1 MGSKRQPFCIFQ
13 EMPKKCKTK
22 FGSCLA
28 FSIHSEFF
36 FLNKKDVLPWNK
48 TKQGRDS
55 TNWKQGKNLL
65 VRKMGNLYIYM
76 TRIFEPLRSFHHL
89 ESLPL
94 PSATEYKQL
103 LSEHCSVIQQPQQ
116 TLELPKE
123 TFCVF
128 RHWNKTTKMKSC
140 TSSSITYELCHASKT
155 DEL

>member
-1 MGSKRQPFCIFQ
+1 MKQIF
-13 EMPKKCKTK
+13 E
-22 FGSCLA
+22 
-28 FSIHSEFF
+28 
-36 FLNKKDVLPWNK
+36 
-48 TKQGRDS
+48 
-55 TNWKQGKNLL
+55 
-65 VRKMGNLYIYM
+65 YM
-76 TRIFEPLRSFHHL
+76 TRIFEPLRSFRHL

-123 TFCVF
+123 TSCVF

-155 DEL
+155 HEL

>member
-1 MGSKRQPFCIFQ
+1 
-13 EMPKKCKTK
+13 MPKKCKTK
-22 FGSCLA
+22 FGSCSA

-36 FLNKKDVLPWNK
+36 FFLIKKMFYPETK
-48 TKQGRDS
+48 TKTRQGLHKLKARDES
-55 TNWKQGKNLL
+55 FGKKNG
-65 VRKMGNLYIYM
+65 KHIYM
-76 TRIFEPLRSFHHL
+76 TRIFEPLRSFRHL

-123 TFCVF
+123 TSCVF

-140 TSSSITYELCHASKT
+140 TSSSITYELCHASET